1 MSMVLADE
9 ITYLQRLPGGLL
21 ENLPDPFTCLS
32 AALDVT
38 LCPDLLRDSETV
50 FPADGALIHPTEILQ
65 CFRVIAEVLLAC
77 DEYDGEALA
86 EM

>member
-1 MSMVLADE
+1 MS
-9 ITYLQRLPGGLL
+9 TYLQRLPGSLL
-21 ENLPDPFTCLS
+21 ENLSNPFTCLS

-38 LCPDLLRDSETV
+38 LSPDLLRHTECV
-50 FPADGALIHPTEILQ
+50 FFPDGMLVHPTEILL
-65 CFRVIAEVLLAC
+65 CLRIVAEVLLTS